1 MHRSGLTELEAVL
14 AVARRGSFRAA
25 AKELGMSTSAV
36 SNAVAGLESRL
47 QLRLFNRT
55 TRSVALTEAGQ
66 RYVARIGP
74 AVAEIRSASDEIHG
88 DPSTP
93 SGTLRL
99 NASSGAVQIIFQ
111 PLILDYLH
119 RYPQM
124 KVDIASDAQLVD
136 IVGLGFDAG
145 IRLAE
150 SVPQDMV
157 TVPLSPDLRMV
168 IVGSP
173 AYLAEHG
180 IPQSPADLSSHEAI
194 RMRLSHGGF
203 YQWELER
210 RGEALKVG
218 VSGRLILDDM
228 LLVRQAAR
236 AGVGL
241 AYVSEWHIREELANG
256 ELIPVLEDWCP
267 PFPGLRLYYP
277 GHRHVPAGLR
287 ALIELIRER
296 AGVRP
301 VGAGKRRR

>member
-1 MHRSGLTELEAVL
+1 MHRSGLTELDAVL
-14 AVARRGSFRAA
+14 AVARRGNFRAA

-36 SNAVAGLESRL
+36 SSAVAGLEARL
-47 QLRLFNRT
+47 QSRLFNRT

-66 RYVARIGP
+66 HYVARIGP
-74 AVAEIRSASDEIHG
+74 AVTEIRRASEEIHG

-99 NASSGAVQIIFQ
+99 NMSAGAAQMIFQ

-124 KVDIASDAQLVD
+124 TVDIVSEARLVD
-136 IVGLGFDAG
+136 IVALGFDAG

-157 TVPLSPDLRMV
+157 AVSLGPNLRMV
-168 IVGSP
+168 VVGSP

-180 IPQSPADLSSHEAI
+180 VPQSPADLSTHQAI
-194 RMRLSHGGF
+194 RMRLSHGGL
-203 YQWELER
+203 YHWELER
-210 RGEALKVG
+210 RGEAVA
-218 VSGRLILDDM
+218 VDVPGRLILDDM
-228 LLVRQAAR
+228 LLLRQAAR
-236 AGVGL
+236 AGMGL
-241 AYVSEWHIREELANG
+241 AFMSEWHIHNELANG
-256 ELIPVLEDWCP
+256 ELIPVLEEWCP

-287 ALIELIRER
+287 ALIELVRER
-296 AGVRP
+296 E
-301 VGAGKRRR
+301 

>member
-1 MHRSGLTELEAVL
+1 MHRSGLTELDAVL
-14 AVARRGSFRAA
+14 AVARRGNFRAA

-36 SNAVAGLESRL
+36 SSAVAGLEARL
-47 QLRLFNRT
+47 QSRLFNRT

-66 RYVARIGP
+66 RYVTRIGP
-74 AVAEIRSASDEIHG
+74 AVTEIRRASDEIHG

-99 NASSGAVQIIFQ
+99 NMSSGAAQMIFQ

-124 KVDIASDAQLVD
+124 TVDIVSEARLVD
-136 IVGLGFDAG
+136 IVALGFDAG

-157 TVPLSPDLRMV
+157 AVSLSPDLRMKV
-168 IVGSP
+168 VGSP

-180 IPQSPADLSSHEAI
+180 VPQSPADLSTHQAV
-194 RMRLSHGGF
+194 RMRLSHGGL
-203 YQWELER
+203 YHWELER
-210 RGEALKVG
+210 RGEAVA
-218 VSGRLILDDM
+218 VDVPGRLILDDM

-236 AGVGL
+236 AGMGL
-241 AYVSEWHIREELANG
+241 AYLSEWHIRDELANG
-256 ELIPVLEDWCP
+256 ELIPVLEEWCP

-287 ALIELIRER
+287 ALIELVRER
-296 AGVRP
+296 A
-301 VGAGKRRR
+301 